1 MLHHHTIWKLM
12 RKYSQRQVESDSV
25 EIVADY
31 LEQTIA
37 NIIAECEKLLL
48 YHGTKKTRISVDCVK
63 SVIKDKRHTA
73 LSQTTGGNEKRK
85 EENILHSPN
94 EVV

>member
-1 MLHHHTIWKLM
+1 M

-25 EIVADY
+25 GIVADY
-31 LEQTIA
+31 LENTIA
-37 NIIAECEKLLL
+37 DIIAECEKLLL

-63 SVIKDKRHTA
+63 SVINGETYTL
-73 LSQTTGGNEKRK
+73 LSQKTGGNEKRK
-85 EENILHSPN
+85 EENISHSPN

>member
-25 EIVADY
+25 EIVAEY
-31 LEQTIA
+31 LENAIA
-37 NIIAECEKLLL
+37 DIIAECEKLLL
-48 YHGTKKTRISVDCVK
+48 YHGTKKTRISNDCVK
-63 SVIKDKRHTA
+63 SVKKKKKYTL
-73 LSQTTGGNEKRK
+73 LSQKTGGTEKRK
-85 EENILHSPN
+85 GKNILHSPN